1 MAAATA
7 MKYRNLGNTG
17 LKVSVLSYGAWVS
30 FGNQIDVQAA
40 KVLLAK
46 CREYGVNFF
55 DNAEVYANGKAEEI
69 MGQAIKEL
77 GWKRSDVVIS
87 TKIFWGGQGPNDV
100 GLSRKHIIEGTQ
112 ACLKRMQMD
121 YVDVLFCHRPDSS
134 TPIEETVRAMNYVI
148 NKGWAF
154 YWGTSEWDAQQITE
168 AWEVAARLHLIG
180 PAVEQ
185 PQYNLLARDRVEVE
199 YAPLYKNHGLGLTI
213 WSPLGSGVLTGK
225 YSKNSPPPADSRFA
239 LENYKNLASR
249 KLVDDILDKVDALRP
264 IAAEL
269 DVTLAQLAIAWCL
282 LNPKV
287 STVITGATKEQQ
299 IIENMEALK
308 AVDKLTDEIQ
318 GRIEKAVQSK
328 PKMPETFR

>member
-1 MAAATA
+1 MAAAAA
-7 MKYRNLGNTG
+7 MQYRHLGRTG
-17 LKVSVLSYGAWVS
+17 LKVSALSYGAWVS
-30 FGNQIDVQAA
+30 FGNQIDVPQA
-40 KVLLAK
+40 KSLLAK

-87 TKIFWGGQGPNDV
+87 TKIFWGGQGVNDV

-112 ACLKRMQMD
+112 ACLKRLQME
-121 YVDVLFCHRPDSS
+121 YVDVLFCHRPDTA

-168 AWEVAARLHLIG
+168 AWEAANRLGLIG

-225 YSKNSPPPADSRFA
+225 YSKDSPPPSDSRFA
-239 LENYKNLASR
+239 LENYKSLAQR
-249 KLVDDILDKVDALRP
+249 KLVEDILTKVDALKP
-264 IAAEL
+264 IADKL
-269 DVTLAQLAIAWCL
+269 NVTRAQLAIAWCL
-282 LNPKV
+282 LNPNV
-287 STVITGATKEQQ
+287 SSVITGATKEGQ
-299 IIENMEALK
+299 IVENMEALK
-308 AVDKLTDEIQ
+308 VVNQLTPNIVDEIEA
-318 GRIEKAVQSK
+318 IIMSK
-328 PKMPETFR
+328 PKKPEIFR